1 MSTRASALILRNP
14 LVAEAATIDSDNS
27 IWLRLRRTPET
38 ADLAENLRKY
48 RERRIT
54 GIIRFA
60 LGQGDCGPIIT
71 ADEAVKLLAAI
82 GWLLP
87 DEEEDL

>member
-1 MSTRASALILRNP
+1 MASALVLRNP

-27 IWLRLRRTPET
+27 IWLRLRRTAET
-38 ADLAENLRKY
+38 ADLAEKLREY
-48 RERRIT
+48 RERRVT

-60 LGQGDCGPIIT
+60 LEQGDCGPIIT
-71 ADEAVKLLAAI
+71 ADEAVKLFAAI
-82 GWLLP
+82 GWLLR